1 MIVVDASVLIAHLAP
16 DQFDAERAAN
26 ILDTEDALIMHP
38 LTVAECAVGPAR
50 VGELAVFQRA
60 ITRLGLDVWQP
71 DSAHAYRVATL
82 RATSPL
88 KLPDCC
94 VLDAARTL
102 SASLATFDEQLAKV
116 ARSLGILVE
125 DGNSDA

>member
-1 MIVVDASVLIAHLAP
+1 MIVVDASVLITHLAP
-16 DQFDAERAAN
+16 DQRDGARAAN
-26 ILDTEDALIMHP
+26 ILDTEYALIMHP

-60 ITRLGLDVWQP
+60 IARLGLEVWQP

-94 VLDAARTL
+94 VLDAAHTL

-116 ARSLGILVE
+116 ARSHGIPVD
-125 DGNSDA
+125 DGNPDA

>member
-16 DQFDAERAAN
+16 DQPGAARAAT
-26 ILDTEDALIMHP
+26 ILDTEDTLIMHP

-50 VGELAVFQRA
+50 ISEMAVFQRA
-60 ITRLGLDVWQP
+60 IARIGLDVWEPDAMQP
-71 DSAHAYRVATL
+71 YRVATL

-94 VLDAARTL
+94 VLDTARTL
-102 SASLATFDEQLAKV
+102 SATLATFDEQLARV
-116 ARSLGILVE
+116 ARSLGVTVD
-125 DGNSDA
+125 DGA